1 MEALSSPAAG
11 YNVNR
16 VLTCTVGVMAYNE
29 AANIQYLL
37 SALGAQR
44 LATVAL
50 RQIIVV
56 ASGCTDRTAEIV
68 KRHAESDPRVRLLVQ
83 DERKGKAS
91 AINLFLKQADA
102 DIVVLE
108 SGDTIPEADTIEN
121 LLRPFHDPGV
131 GMTGAHPV
139 PVNPADTFIGY
150 VVNLY
155 WRLHHEIALTDPKL
169 GEMVAFRDVVREIP
183 ENTAVDEASIEA
195 IITAA
200 GFRIEYAWN
209 AIVRNKGAETV
220 RDFLRQRRRV
230 TAGHKHLQA
239 TRNYK
244 VSTMK
249 WRNLTRLGR
258 QLAREAGRSPGLAP
272 WIAGAV
278 GLEFCGRVLGSYDYH
293 VKRSNPFVWEI
304 AESTKR
310 LRDDSS
316 GS

>member
-1 MEALSSPAAG
+1 
-11 YNVNR
+11 
-16 VLTCTVGVMAYNE
+16 MAYNE

-37 SALGAQR
+37 RALSTQR

-50 RQIIVV
+50 TQIIVV
-56 ASGCTDRTAEIV
+56 ASGCTDTTAEIV
-68 KRHAESDPRVRLLVQ
+68 ARYSESDPRVRLLVQ

-91 AINLFLKQADA
+91 AINLFLKHADA

-121 LLRPFHDPGV
+121 LLRPFHEPGV

-139 PVNPADTFIGY
+139 PVNSADTFLGY

-155 WRLHHEIALTDPKL
+155 WRLHHEVALSDPKL
-169 GEMVAFRDVVREIP
+169 GEMVAFRNVVREIP

-195 IITAA
+195 IVTAA
-200 GFRIEYAWN
+200 GFRIEYAPT
-209 AIVRNKGAETV
+209 AIVRNKGAETI

-230 TAGHKHLQA
+230 TAGHKHLHA
-239 TRNYK
+239 TQNYR

-249 WRNLTRLGR
+249 LRNLTRLGR
-258 QLAREAGRSPGLAP
+258 QLAEEAGRRPGLTP

-278 GLEFCGRVLGSYDYH
+278 GLEFYGRVLGSYDYH
-293 VKRSNPFVWEI
+293 VKKSNPFVWEI

-310 LRDDSS
+310 VKDDTS